1 MRFQWDPDKY
11 DTNLRKHGVRFEAA
25 ITVFDDPNEI
35 TREDRDAVDEQR
47 WRTIGRPVVGPLLF
61 VIHAERGMIDG
72 EVVVRIISARL
83 ADAPE
88 RRCYERQT
96 QLR

>member
-11 DTNLRKHGVRFEAA
+11 ETNLQKHGVRFEAA
-25 ITVFDDPNEI
+25 VSVFDDPFEI
-35 TREDRDAVDEQR
+35 TREDRDTVDEHR
-47 WRTIGRPVVGPLLF
+47 WRTIGRPEAGPLLF

-72 EVVVRIISARL
+72 EIVVRIVSARP
-83 ADAPE
+83 ANAPE
-88 RRCYERQT
+88 RRYYERQA